1 MPERHNT
8 GPTEQ
13 PEMLTIPQ
21 LARRGILPER
31 AIRRLV
37 AERKIPVVRSGRTQ
51 YINYTLLAEQLRR
64 GDGNDTFLS
73 PVTDASLLSFR
84 TDCT

>member
-1 MPERHNT
+1 
-8 GPTEQ
+8 
-13 PEMLTIPQ
+13 MLTISQ

-51 YINYTLLAEQLRR
+51 YINYTLLAEQLQS
-64 GDGNDTFLS
+64 GDGKLWG
-73 PVTDASLLSFR
+73 
-84 TDCT
+84 